1 MLPCLRRTDIFY
13 LQVFSATISTAD
25 IVNLQG
31 LRFFGCDCQR
41 TSLWKS
47 SGVAFFPPVLRILD
61 GCVLLYYGPVAPVG
75 MPIPCLSYCIS
86 PRFLQEGWYWLCI
99 LWSFSGLCS
108 YLQNRGFTACL
119 FFYCMSVCVFHLS
132 FYFNHGALGVFDT
145 STDQWGDR
153 YRSIY
158 AKPCRFLARPYQ
170 LLIL

>member
-86 PRFLQEGWYWLCI
+86 PRFLQEG
-99 LWSFSGLCS
+99 
-108 YLQNRGFTACL
+108 
-119 FFYCMSVCVFHLS
+119 
-132 FYFNHGALGVFDT
+132 
-145 STDQWGDR
+145 
-153 YRSIY
+153 
-158 AKPCRFLARPYQ
+158 
-170 LLIL
+170 